1 MHPARRRIMR
11 FWKCSTQIQ
20 KEIFWFRLNMMK
32 TASTMNIMYISRQ
45 SWKMVYM
52 RFPMQ
57 VSFTG
62 LQSMSMKAKSTS
74 VQMQSWSRTLW
85 LTKMYWIRTEA
96 WMAMAQISG
105 SGYQSAMRT
114 IYMQVDLM
122 GLITP
127 SVACISTVQR
137 NIAAYLD
144 RLGKKA

>member
-1 MHPARRRIMR
+1 
-11 FWKCSTQIQ
+11 
-20 KEIFWFRLNMMK
+20 
-32 TASTMNIMYISRQ
+32 
-45 SWKMVYM
+45 
-52 RFPMQ
+52 
-57 VSFTG
+57 
-62 LQSMSMKAKSTS
+62 
-74 VQMQSWSRTLW
+74 
-85 LTKMYWIRTEA
+85 
-96 WMAMAQISG
+96 MAMAQISG